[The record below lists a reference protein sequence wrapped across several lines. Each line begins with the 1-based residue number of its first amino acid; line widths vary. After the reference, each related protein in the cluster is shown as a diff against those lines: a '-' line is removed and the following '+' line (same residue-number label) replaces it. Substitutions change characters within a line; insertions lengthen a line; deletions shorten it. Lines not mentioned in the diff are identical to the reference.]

1 MNGGTRLRLHRS
13 GMTHSINVL
22 HAVAESANIR
32 HVVASQRRFSSNFLL
47 SPCGGC
53 GGGLEA
59 IFRQAVCAMSATDGD
74 GLWLYRCV
82 LREIRTRLCRTHD
95 GLAGLRSAVAAKIAI
110 FA

>member
-1 MNGGTRLRLHRS
+1 MAILCAGAAVKTAPQSHQLHEI
-13 GMTHSINVL
+13 G
-22 HAVAESANIR
+22 
-32 HVVASQRRFSSNFLL
+32 
-47 SPCGGC
+47 

-59 IFRQAVCAMSATDGD
+59 IFRQAVCAMSVTDGD

>member
-1 MNGGTRLRLHRS
+1 MDGGTRLRLHRS
-13 GMTHSINVL
+13 GMTHSIHVL
-22 HAVAESANIR
+22 HAVAEIAIIR
-32 HVVASQRRFSSNFLL
+32 YVGASQRRFSALAVRRL
-47 SPCGGC
+47 C

-59 IFRQAVCAMSATDGD
+59 IFRQAVCAMSVTDGD

>member
-1 MNGGTRLRLHRS
+1 MLWPRAPTFVTLSHRS
-13 GMTHSINVL
+13 GDFV
-22 HAVAESANIR
+22 
-32 HVVASQRRFSSNFLL
+32 L

-59 IFRQAVCAMSATDGD
+59 IFRQAVCAMSVTDGD